1 MQGMMALKFMVSG
14 NVPRDF
20 VEFMA
25 KMEGEINRTE
35 NSEEADVILSDDMEM
50 GVPPHTLKVVF
61 EENKAFIIKNGVK
74 VAEVSLH
81 RNYFTPLWAFI
92 KATAEGKTSLVSRSW
107 ARKVISGILQGMITL
122 MEVEDEDGYSHSQRV
137 ASLAMKFGK
146 YLGLDEGDIDKLRE
160 HAMLHD
166 VGKIGIEQLMLY
178 SPTRIRLFENL
189 PQDHTILG
197 SIYLS
202 TIEFLWDVIPT
213 VRYHH
218 ERWDGKGFPDGLRGF
233 EIPYFARIISIC
245 DYYDNLTHFVTSEW
259 EGGPKS
265 HEEALRIIE
274 NQSGKMFDP
283 ELVEKFLEMMRKDH
297 GDDKKG

>member
-1 MQGMMALKFMVSG
+1 MRLYVTG
-14 NVPRDF
+14 NVPKDF
-20 VEFMA
+20 VEFLT
-25 KMEGEINRTE
+25 KMEGSSNRVE
-35 NSEEADVILSDDMEM
+35 RIEDADLVVTDDPKL
-50 GVPPHTLKVVF
+50 VPPPHIYKILFNDGKISV
-61 EENKAFIIKNGVK
+61 IKSGVEI
-74 VAEVSLH
+74 AGISAH
-81 RNYFTPLWAFI
+81 RNYFAPLWAFV
-92 KATAEGKTSLVSRSW
+92 KASVEGKTALVSRYW
-107 ARKVISGILQGMITL
+107 AKKIVSGILQGMITL

-137 ASLAMKFGK
+137 ASLAVRFGK
-146 YLGLDEGDIDKLRE
+146 YLGLSDEDLEKLKE

-213 VRYHH
+213 VRHHH
-218 ERWDGKGFPDGLRGF
+218 ERWDGKGYPDGLKGM

-245 DYYDNLTHFVTSEW
+245 NFYDNLTHFVTSEW

-265 HEEALRIIE
+265 PEEALEIIE
-274 NQSGKMFDP
+274 SEAGKMFDP
-283 ELVEKFLEMMRKDH
+283 DLAKKFVEMMRED
-297 GDDKKG
+297 GADKES